1 MERLERLGDA
11 PGLVDFLFLP
21 AGVGPEIDDDGWA
34 KAAKPEWA
42 GPLLADVTEAYS
54 SLGPDEWRTD
64 TLKATMEALMLPYEI
79 KLGKAQALPRVAVTG
94 RAVGP
99 PLFEALEVLGQN
111 ETVRRLRAALTRL
124 ASPPETD

>member
-21 AGVGPEIDDDGWA
+21 AGTDPEVDDAAWA
-34 KAAKPEWA
+34 KAAKPDWA
-42 GPLLADVTEAYS
+42 GPFLVDITEAYS
-54 SLGPDEWRTD
+54 SFGPDEWRTD

-111 ETVRRLRAALTRL
+111 ETVRRLRAAVARL
-124 ASPPETD
+124 ASTGEAD